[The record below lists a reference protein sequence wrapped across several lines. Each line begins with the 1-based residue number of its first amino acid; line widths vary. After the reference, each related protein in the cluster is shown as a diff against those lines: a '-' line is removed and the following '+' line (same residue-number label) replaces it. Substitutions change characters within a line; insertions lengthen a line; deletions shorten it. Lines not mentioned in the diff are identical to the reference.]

1 MKTKADL
8 SMEQLFLLRSELGHA
23 EKSVVLA
30 YIMLLGGHLGAHR
43 FYMRRFVGGAIQLA
57 LFLIALIAYYIFAI
71 ALAIHDDE
79 WTAGAGVSLAITG
92 IAGIALLVWVIVDAC
107 NLHRW
112 VKAHNDEKEAE
123 IIEQIVRQ
131 SQQ

>member
-8 SMEQLFLLRSELGHA
+8 TMEQLFLLRSELGHV

-30 YIMLLGGHLGAHR
+30 YVMLLGGHLGAHR
-43 FYMRRFVGGAIQLA
+43 FYMRRFASGIVQLA
-57 LFLIALIAYYIFAI
+57 LFLIVMIAYISFVFT
-71 ALAIHDDE
+71 LAIHDDE
-79 WTAGAGVSLAITG
+79 WTSGAGVSLAITA
-92 IAGIALLVWVIVDAC
+92 IAGLALTVWVIVDAC
-107 NLHRW
+107 ILHRW

-123 IIEQIVRQ
+123 IIARIVGQ

>member
-8 SMEQLFLLRSELGHA
+8 TMEQLFLLRSELGHM

-30 YIMLLGGHLGAHR
+30 YVMLLGGHLGAHR
-43 FYMRRFVGGAIQLA
+43 FYMRRFASGIVQLA
-57 LFLIALIAYYIFAI
+57 LFLVALISYYIFAI
-71 ALAIHDDE
+71 VLAINEDE
-79 WTAGAGVSLAITG
+79 WTAGAGASIA
-92 IAGIALLVWVIVDAC
+92 IAGIAGFALLVWIIVDAC
-107 NLHRW
+107 TLHRW

-123 IIEQIVRQ
+123 IVAQILRQ